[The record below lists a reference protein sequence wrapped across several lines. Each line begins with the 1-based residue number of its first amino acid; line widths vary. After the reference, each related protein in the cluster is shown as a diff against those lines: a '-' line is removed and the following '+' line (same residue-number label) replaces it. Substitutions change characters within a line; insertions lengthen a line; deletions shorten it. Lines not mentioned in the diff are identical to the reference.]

1 MKVFTAGP
9 VKKRKYQY
17 KTVNLNETGLKGW
30 EISKS
35 WGHYDS
41 RKDVDMDKDGN
52 IFILVRK
59 LI

>member
-1 MKVFTAGP
+1 MKVFETNS

-30 EISKS
+30 EISTS
-35 WGHYDS
+35 WGNRAP

-52 IFILVRK
+52 ILILVRK